1 LVEPEKDDG
10 QCPDSSSPV
19 RVLFDE
25 QFEAIATPSIRTVS
39 YQSAQQLVMRA
50 ITRMHVH
57 VGEAAMMFRQ
67 GRVHIAGSKGRIN
80 AD

>member
-1 LVEPEKDDG
+1 
-10 QCPDSSSPV
+10 
-19 RVLFDE
+19 LFDE

-50 ITRMHVH
+50 ITRMHVD